1 MAGCTGAVSGWG
13 SWQAWGGLRKGRRYQ
28 SALVSQSASQ
38 PAASA
43 RTCLSRAKSLKKRK
57 NLRTSHSKNDQLIP
71 ASLHFLRTTLQSTHP
86 PTHPRQPALGPYA
99 MTALGENC
107 VVFVLDEGAWV
118 RCVRVQVP
126 TLVIFLFNPVPSFV

>member
-1 MAGCTGAVSGWG
+1 
-13 SWQAWGGLRKGRRYQ
+13 
-28 SALVSQSASQ
+28 
-38 PAASA
+38 
-43 RTCLSRAKSLKKRK
+43 
-57 NLRTSHSKNDQLIP
+57 
-71 ASLHFLRTTLQSTHP
+71 
-86 PTHPRQPALGPYA
+86 